1 MRPGR
6 KKGTPKTGGRRKGT
20 PNKVTAEVREVAS
33 QHSETAVAELARLMV
48 EGQSEQVRVAACREI
63 LDRAHG
69 KSRQS
74 VEHTGH
80 GAGPIAVK
88 ELPDKEKM
96 RRLATFLLQDGIVT
110 LDGGSKG
117 RALNYS
123 GITKF
128 GSLGD
133 KGIKDDGENS

>member
-1 MRPGR
+1 L
-6 KKGTPKTGGRRKGT
+6 
-20 PNKVTAEVREVAS
+20 

-80 GAGPIAVK
+80 GAGPIAVQ

-96 RRLATFLLQDGIVT
+96 RRLATFLLEDGIVT
-110 LDGGSKG
+110 LDRSSKAK
-117 RALNYS
+117 ALTFS
-123 GITKF
+123 GLTKTDPS
-128 GSLGD
+128 GV
-133 KGIKDDGENS
+133 KGIKDDGEDS